1 MKTPKHVVDGRKEIP
16 SNLYE
21 AMGLKNT
28 LSPYDTEDIGEYV
41 AGLKS
46 MNMADLQA
54 HCIKVGLKPNSDRG
68 NLIERLKKEFRAN
81 ISSYKGAITKP
92 KPAIQD

>member
-28 LSPYDTEDIGEYV
+28 LSPYNTEDIGEYV
-41 AGLKS
+41 AGLES
-46 MNMADLQA
+46 LNMPDL
-54 HCIKVGLKPNSDRG
+54 KVN
-68 NLIERLKKEFRAN
+68 
-81 ISSYKGAITKP
+81 
-92 KPAIQD
+92 